1 MRLAR
6 SIAMAVACAGAL
18 CFSAPVE
25 AQSWPQRPIT
35 LIVAF
40 PPATTVDVAARAIAK
55 DLAESLGQPVL
66 VENRPGGGGVIGTL
80 AVAKANPDGYTLL
93 MAGIGPAVL
102 RPLIDP
108 KLAYD
113 PATDLTPVILVGDAA
128 NVLAASPQ
136 RGWASVADVVAYA
149 KQRGLTIGHSGPG
162 TINHLL
168 ALLFST
174 EAGIRS
180 TLISY
185 PGSSPIVADLA
196 GGQID
201 TGFIAYG
208 AGSSAAQILAA
219 ATDERVDFLPGIPT
233 LKEAGFPNVVG
244 STWNAIFAPAGL
256 RAPIAARLNAAIG
269 AFLAKDETRKRFD
282 AVGYRILGGPP
293 ERLRAQMTD
302 DRARWSKV
310 VGTAHISV
318 SP

>member
-1 MRLAR
+1 
-6 SIAMAVACAGAL
+6 MAVAVAGAL
-18 CFSAPVE
+18 CLSGPVE
-25 AQSWPQRPIT
+25 AQSWPQRAIM
-35 LIVAF
+35 LVVAF
-40 PPATTVDVAARAIAK
+40 PPATTVDVAARAIAQ
-55 DLAESLGQPVL
+55 DLTKTLGQPVV
-66 VENRPGGGGVIGTL
+66 VENRPGGGGVIGT
-80 AVAKANPDGYTLL
+80 VSVVKAAPDGYTLL
-93 MAGIGPAVL
+93 MARIGPAVL
-102 RPLIDP
+102 HPLVDHN
-108 KLAYD
+108 LAYD
-113 PATDLTPVILVGDAA
+113 PVADLTPVILVGDAV

-174 EAGIRS
+174 EAGIWS

-185 PGSSPIVADLA
+185 QGSAPIVSDLA

-208 AGSSAAQILAA
+208 AGSRAARILAV
-219 ATDERVDFLPGIPT
+219 ATDERVDFLAYVPT

-282 AVGYRILGGPP
+282 AVGYRILGGSP

-310 VGTAHISV
+310 VETAHISV

>member
-1 MRLAR
+1 MRLAQ
-6 SIAMAVACAGAL
+6 SIAMAVAGAL
-18 CFSAPVE
+18 CFFGPVE
-25 AQSWPQRPIT
+25 AQSWPQRPIM
-35 LIVAF
+35 LVVAF
-40 PPATTVDVAARAIAK
+40 PPATTVDVAARAIAR
-55 DLAESLGQPVL
+55 DLTKTLGQPVV
-66 VENRPGGGGVIGTL
+66 VENRPGGGGVIGT
-80 AVAKANPDGYTLL
+80 VSVVKAAPDGYTLL

-102 RPLIDP
+102 RPLVDHN
-108 KLAYD
+108 LAYD
-113 PATDLTPVILVGDAA
+113 PVADLTPVILVGDAV

-136 RGWASVADVVAYA
+136 RGWAGVADVVAYA

-162 TINHLL
+162 TINHLI
-168 ALLFST
+168 AVLFST
-174 EAGIRS
+174 DAGIKS

-185 PGSSPIVADLA
+185 QGSAPIVSDLA

-208 AGSSAAQILAA
+208 AGSSAAKILAVT
-219 ATDERVDFLPGIPT
+219 TDERVDFLAGVPT

-244 STWNAIFAPAGL
+244 STWNAIFAPAGV

-302 DRARWSKV
+302 DLARWSKV
-310 VGTAHISV
+310 VDAAHISV